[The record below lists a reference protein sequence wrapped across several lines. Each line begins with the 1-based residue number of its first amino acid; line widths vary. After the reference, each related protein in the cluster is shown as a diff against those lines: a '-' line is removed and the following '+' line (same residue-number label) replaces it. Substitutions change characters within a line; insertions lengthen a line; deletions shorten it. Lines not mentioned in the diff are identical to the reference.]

1 MKKLIILTVNL
12 SLSSSL
18 FATSMKTTPSK
29 PQNDAQVANVVMT
42 ANTEE
47 MNLAALA
54 KTRAQN
60 QKVKDFANMM
70 YEAHANNNNQATA
83 LAEKQNAEEISTSLL

>member
-1 MKKLIILTVNL
+1 MKKLIIVTTIL

-18 FATSMKTTPSK
+18 FAASIKTTSSK

-42 ANTEE
+42 SNTEE
-47 MNLAALA
+47 MNLAVLA
-54 KTRAQN
+54 KKRAQN

-70 YEAHANNNNQATA
+70 YEPQANNNLATA